1 MSDED
6 QKREIT
12 QLKTQKDKNK
22 KGNDDDEASVIKNA
36 DGIGLKFFKK
46 NCSFLAGCLSK
57 IVERLLMAHGLD
69 IESTNASIDWQR
81 YLDLYCIFEAGK
93 MDKTTLIRFWIKFFD
108 IGMRGTVKK
117 KEYLRLLEELVRG
130 NTLNKAS
137 STTKMFAKMF
147 QKMMFNAGCLDPVTK
162 DLKIPALSQAFEK
175 EEIDI
180 QLLCSALGR
189 Q

>member
-1 MSDED
+1 
-6 QKREIT
+6 
-12 QLKTQKDKNK
+12 
-22 KGNDDDEASVIKNA
+22 
-36 DGIGLKFFKK
+36 
-46 NCSFLAGCLSK
+46 
-57 IVERLLMAHGLD
+57 MAHGLD

-147 QKMMFNAGCLDPVTK
+147 
-162 DLKIPALSQAFEK
+162 
-175 EEIDI
+175 
-180 QLLCSALGR
+180 
-189 Q
+189 